1 MKQTQEEKKTK
12 KEVLLQKNENL
23 KGGQKMRKKLILAMT
38 ITIPIVLIVV
48 LSTASIVNSESAP
61 EGSIILLK
69 DDFEDGNFTNNP
81 TWNVDWTHFQD
92 PDGSN
97 RDFSLPQLRTDHTCY
112 FEGTINYPRT
122 AFLYTSNPTTVGSW
136 QFDSKLSSAED
147 QYNNLILTDIDNHWN
162 SMRYEIAHQW
172 NEGSPVVKFVRCDG
186 DRAHRVRTT
195 LMTSGPVSTDWHTLK
210 ISRDNFGKWEL
221 FVDDLRI
228 GTVVDN
234 TYTDFPYIFIGRYGG
249 FDNILVTIPPI
260 RVTIDIKPGSYPNTI
275 NLGSHGLVPVAI
287 LSSAEFDA
295 RTVDADT
302 VELAGSGVAVRG
314 KGSKLMAHQENVN
327 GDELVDLVVQVETEN
342 IDPDSF
348 QDGFAILTGSTYDGQ
363 AIQGEDEIT
372 IVPPEE

>member
-1 MKQTQEEKKTK
+1 
-12 KEVLLQKNENL
+12 
-23 KGGQKMRKKLILAMT
+23 
-38 ITIPIVLIVV
+38 
-48 LSTASIVNSESAP
+48 
-61 EGSIILLK
+61 
-69 DDFEDGNFTNNP
+69 
-81 TWNVDWTHFQD
+81 
-92 PDGSN
+92 
-97 RDFSLPQLRTDHTCY
+97 
-112 FEGTINYPRT
+112 
-122 AFLYTSNPTTVGSW
+122 
-136 QFDSKLSSAED
+136 
-147 QYNNLILTDIDNHWN
+147 
-162 SMRYEIAHQW
+162 
-172 NEGSPVVKFVRCDG
+172 
-186 DRAHRVRTT
+186 
-195 LMTSGPVSTDWHTLK
+195 MTSGPVSTDWHTLK